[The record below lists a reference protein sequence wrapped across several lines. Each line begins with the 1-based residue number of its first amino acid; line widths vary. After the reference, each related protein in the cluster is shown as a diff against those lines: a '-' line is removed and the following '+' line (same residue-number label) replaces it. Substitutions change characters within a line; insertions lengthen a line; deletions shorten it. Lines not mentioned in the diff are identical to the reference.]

1 MKNYRVYATEDNDLS
16 ILYSLNGNAMGS
28 ILDEQEEIHITAEI
42 SDPTDTAG
50 ETKVEVIVNGGQT
63 LAEKTFTGGSATV
76 EFDSLST
83 GYGYYYL
90 RVTQADK
97 DIAVTAP
104 VWTGE
109 SVNAGISNTSSD
121 VAMPIKGDEIRISSQ
136 IFNNLSDDMTV
147 TSLTY
152 TMEGQ
157 TDPFHT
163 ADATALGENGVIGA
177 RASYEYSFPYTAD
190 QAGGFNI
197 NAELKATIG
206 GEEYT
211 FTDVLKLSVSDPSI
225 ATKVLV
231 DGTHYNDYVNG
242 YYSGNMTNFI
252 NMGTSDNIQVKIVQP
267 GEEVTSEMLEDV
279 ALFVISA
286 PLKYTS
292 DYTGDAQPSVFE
304 EDFIQVV
311 SDYVK
316 GGGTVVVCGLADYQD
331 ANSGLPYTSYA
342 PGECPAGGYR
352 FHYARQRR

>member
-1 MKNYRVYATEDNDLS
+1 
-16 ILYSLNGNAMGS
+16 
-28 ILDEQEEIHITAEI
+28 
-42 SDPTDTAG
+42 
-50 ETKVEVIVNGGQT
+50 
-63 LAEKTFTGGSATV
+63 
-76 EFDSLST
+76 
-83 GYGYYYL
+83 
-90 RVTQADK
+90 
-97 DIAVTAP
+97 
-104 VWTGE
+104 
-109 SVNAGISNTSSD
+109 
-121 VAMPIKGDEIRISSQ
+121 
-136 IFNNLSDDMTV
+136 MTV

-157 TDPFHT
+157 TEPFHT
-163 ADATALGENGVIGA
+163 ADAAAIGENGVIGA
-177 RASYEYSFPYTAD
+177 RASYEYSFPYTAE

-267 GEEVTSEMLEDV
+267 GEEVTADMLEDV

-292 DYTGDAQPSVFE
+292 DYTGDAQPSTFE
-304 EDFIQVV
+304 DSFIQAV
-311 SDYVK
+311 SEYVK

-331 ANSGLPYTSYA
+331 ANSGA
-342 PGECPAGGYR
+342 DRPG
-352 FHYARQRR
+352 